1 MLSNIQA
8 CKALIRTYV
17 ISSRLYYTK
26 SKPKNKV
33 SLYAK
38 ISPLGNPNVNVTPEL
53 EKWVEMGNK
62 VRFAELQRI
71 ILDLRKR
78 KRFAQALQMLCLDTQ
93 VISGHVLML
102 YPAMHLL
109 YLDLVK
115 RLSVMNFIVFVM
127 ALGISDCSDVSCACA
142 EFSRA
147 CAYKHYVS
155 EWMTSKGIYELTPV
169 QHAVQLDL
177 IGKVHGFLHAE
188 SYFNSL
194 SDQNKTDKVYGAL
207 LHCYVRQRQTE
218 KALTHLNNMKEK
230 GFALSSVTFNDI
242 MCLYSNIG
250 ENDKVPEVFKQM
262 KENGVQPDNLSYR
275 ICINSFGV
283 RSDIA
288 GLEKFL
294 NEMENDAQIV
304 MDWNTYAVVANFH
317 VKAGFK
323 DKANIVLKKAE
334 ERLDAK
340 DGLGYNH
347 LISLHA
353 RLGNNDDV
361 FRLWGLEKNACKR
374 CLNRDYINMIESL
387 VKLGELDEAEKVLK
401 EWESSG
407 NCYDF
412 RVPSATTPN
421 IWGRLSTGYLEKGEV
436 ENALNSLKVALSVHD
451 ASKEIKLDDKVIIKV
466 LRLVGEKGNSDDD
479 EKVVNLLRSVVP
491 LKRQMYHALL
501 ESSVSAGKDVH
512 GLLNIM
518 KRDNY
523 EEDRETLKI
532 LSLEQKEM

>member
-17 ISSRLYYTK
+17 ISRRLYYTK

-78 KRFAQALQMLCLDTQ
+78 KRFAQALQ
-93 VISGHVLML
+93 
-102 YPAMHLL
+102 
-109 YLDLVK
+109 
-115 RLSVMNFIVFVM
+115 
-127 ALGISDCSDVSCACA
+127 
-142 EFSRA
+142 
-147 CAYKHYVS
+147 VS

-230 GFALSSVTFNDI
+230 GLALSSVAFNDI

-250 ENDKVPEVFKQM
+250 ENDKVTEVFKQM
-262 KENGVQPDNLSYR
+262 KEKGVHPDNLSYR

-283 RSDIA
+283 RSDVA
-288 GLEKFL
+288 GLERFL

-353 RLGNNDDV
+353 RLGNIDDV

-412 RVPSATTPN
+412 RVPSVLIVGHIETA
-421 IWGRLSTGYLEKGEV
+421 YGEV
-436 ENALNSLKVALSVHD
+436 DNALNSLKVALEVHE
-451 ASKEIKLDDKVIIKV
+451 ASKEIKLDEKVITKI
-466 LRLVGEKGNSDDD
+466 LSFVGEKGSSDDD

-501 ESSVSAGKDVH
+501 KSSVSAGKEVH

-518 KRDNY
+518 KSDNY
-523 EEDRETLKI
+523 EEDGETLKI